1 MVIVG
6 STMSGK
12 TWLTRQLI
20 KSFARNFHTITILTG
35 TPHTNDWTEIGI
47 RPEAV
52 SIPRLE
58 ELVNLAGEQYKTG
71 QPGKF
76 LLIVDDMI
84 GTLKSTRGGVFGKLG
99 TSGRHYG
106 ITSIWL
112 TQDFNFVDKRIRGN
126 VQDWIIMGCQ
136 ARSVIK
142 GVEEITPLSKKE
154 FDTKYAELGEY
165 DFLHISMYG
174 GNKAV
179 FSHKVPNY
187 GYVER
192 PIQSRRE
199 LAAIRFSEETAMR
212 VRNEERKRSQ
222 MSTERDERSLLQETR
237 SQSSSSADP
246 NTVVT
251 YHRAPPEPSTDTYT
265 SAPTTVYSSTPTTQ
279 FHTAQL
285 PTQLPTQHPSTTTVS
300 TYPGTDGSERA
311 ASDAASGS
319 VRGIR
324 RNRTDATTASSV
336 IPVPPP
342 VSTPT
347 TYPSTSVSGGRGNGG
362 IRSSI
367 L

>member
-20 KSFARNFHTITILTG
+20 KTFARNFHTITILTG

-212 VRNEERKRSQ
+212 VRNEERKRAQ
-222 MSTERDERSLLQETR
+222 VSTERDERSPLQTSC

-246 NTVVT
+246 NATVT
-251 YHRAPPEPSTDTYT
+251 YYRAPAD
-265 SAPTTVYSSTPTTQ
+265 SSTVSSTTTPVQ
-279 FHTAQL
+279 YQ
-285 PTQLPTQHPSTTTVS
+285 PTQLHPVQYPATTGSAT
-300 TYPGTDGSERA
+300 TDGVPTHPGANSGERA
-311 ASDAASGS
+311 SQDATSGS

-324 RNRTDATTASSV
+324 RSRSDAASSSSTV
-336 IPVPPP
+336 VPISSTIPAPAAYPGTTVPRGG
-342 VSTPT
+342 
-347 TYPSTSVSGGRGNGG
+347 SGGG

>member
-1 MVIVG
+1 
-6 STMSGK
+6 
-12 TWLTRQLI
+12 
-20 KSFARNFHTITILTG
+20 
-35 TPHTNDWTEIGI
+35 
-47 RPEAV
+47 
-52 SIPRLE
+52 
-58 ELVNLAGEQYKTG
+58 
-71 QPGKF
+71 
-76 LLIVDDMI
+76 
-84 GTLKSTRGGVFGKLG
+84 
-99 TSGRHYG
+99 
-106 ITSIWL
+106 
-112 TQDFNFVDKRIRGN
+112 
-126 VQDWIIMGCQ
+126 MGCQ

-212 VRNEERKRSQ
+212 VRNEERKRAQ
-222 MSTERDERSLLQETR
+222 MSTERDERTLLQTSC

-246 NTVVT
+246 NATVAH
-251 YHRAPPEPSTDTYT
+251 YRAPAD
-265 SAPTTVYSSTPTTQ
+265 SSTVSSTTTPVQ
-279 FHTAQL
+279 YQ
-285 PTQLPTQHPSTTTVS
+285 PTQLHPVQYPTTTGSATTGSATTGCVPAH
-300 TYPGTDGSERA
+300 PGANSGERT
-311 ASDAASGS
+311 SQDATSGS

-324 RNRTDATTASSV
+324 RSRSDAASSSSTV
-336 IPVPPP
+336 VPISSTIPAPAAYPGTTVPRGG
-342 VSTPT
+342 
-347 TYPSTSVSGGRGNGG
+347 SGGG

>member
-6 STMSGK
+6 CTMSGK
-12 TWLTRQLI
+12 TLITRRLI
-20 KSFARNFHTITILTG
+20 ETFAKNFHTITILTG
-35 TPHTNDWTEIGI
+35 TPHTNDWDEIGI

-52 SIPRLE
+52 SIARLE

-71 QPGKF
+71 TPGKF

-136 ARSVIK
+136 ARTVIK
-142 GVEEITPLSKKE
+142 GVEEITPLTKKE
-154 FDTKYAELGEY
+154 FDTKYSELGEY

-199 LAAIRFSEETAMR
+199 RAAQRFHEETTMR
-212 VRNEERKRSQ
+212 VRDEERKRAQVPAECS
-222 MSTERDERSLLQETR
+222 ERPVLQEAYPERPQITYAPAATDHR
-237 SQSSSSADP
+237 TPAYAPSVPSAPAPERTFSAQPRTDGREREVEETAAGGNRGFRRHADAPGPEYARTSAGSSPSTSSSALP
-246 NTVVT
+246 RTT
-251 YHRAPPEPSTDTYT
+251 FT
-265 SAPTTVYSSTPTTQ
+265 APT
-279 FHTAQL
+279 A
-285 PTQLPTQHPSTTTVS
+285 
-300 TYPGTDGSERA
+300 DG
-311 ASDAASGS
+311 
-319 VRGIR
+319 RGGG
-324 RNRTDATTASSV
+324 
-336 IPVPPP
+336 
-342 VSTPT
+342 
-347 TYPSTSVSGGRGNGG
+347 SGGRE

>member
-1 MVIVG
+1 
-6 STMSGK
+6 MSGK
-12 TWLTRQLI
+12 TFLTRQLI
-20 KSFARNFHTITILTG
+20 KTFARNFHTITILTG
-35 TPHTNDWTEIGI
+35 TPHTNDWNEIGI
-47 RPEAV
+47 PPEAV

-58 ELVNLAGEQYKTG
+58 ELVNLAGAQYKTG

-142 GVEEITPLSKKE
+142 GVEEITPLSKRE

-199 LAAIRFSEETAMR
+199 LAAIRFNEETAMR
-212 VRNEERKRSQ
+212 IRNEERKRAQLSTQ
-222 MSTERDERSLLQETR
+222 CSEREFVQAPSTQTVVHTNSEPTSTYYRTSTESAPI
-237 SQSSSSADP
+237 SSSSTIP
-246 NTVVT
+246 
-251 YHRAPPEPSTDTYT
+251 PSTSTQPY
-265 SAPTTVYSSTPTTQ
+265 SAQHFTAHPTTNG
-279 FHTAQL
+279 
-285 PTQLPTQHPSTTTVS
+285 VS
-300 TYPGTDGSERA
+300 THPGTDISERTSSNA
-311 ASDAASGS
+311 TSGGLRGFRRTRSD
-319 VRGIR
+319 
-324 RNRTDATTASSV
+324 TASSSAS
-336 IPVPPP
+336 VPISSSVSAAPTATHSGPP
-342 VSTPT
+342 VS
-347 TYPSTSVSGGRGNGG
+347 SGRGGG